1 MLPEETPPTTIPP
14 AVGTDSDVTPNST
27 SNQQIS
33 AALSNPEDQ
42 LVANSS
48 PRSSDVSS
56 NQTSEQML

>member
-33 AALSNPEDQ
+33 ALSNPEDQ

-56 NQTSEQML
+56 N